1 MSRATNEEC
10 KKNTEDFQQTT
21 LEKLTGIKFDDMYQ
35 NFMSALS
42 DMSKGADD
50 FVNDFKNNM
59 LKALIENQMGDEVKK
74 WTEDFVNRYQAAV
87 KSDGGK
93 ISETHA
99 QQFRQEISEASNNFF
114 HKRQDLANSIGQ
126 GNAASSGEQKKGFA
140 TASEESI
147 EELSG
152 RALAQTEALY
162 SIHEQ
167 QLLDTAK
174 LDNVNNSMLM
184 LISIE
189 TQRNNWYDESINIQK
204 TSVTHL
210 ANIEKNTNELF
221 VISERLQKIE
231 KNTRNI

>member
-1 MSRATNEEC
+1 
-10 KKNTEDFQQTT
+10 
-21 LEKLTGIKFDDMYQ
+21 MYQ

>member
-1 MSRATNEEC
+1 
-10 KKNTEDFQQTT
+10 
-21 LEKLTGIKFDDMYQ
+21 MYQ

-93 ISETHA
+93 ISEAHA

-114 HKRQDLANSIGQ
+114 HRRQDLANSIGQ

>member
-1 MSRATNEEC
+1 MISLV
-10 KKNTEDFQQTT
+10 T
-21 LEKLTGIKFDDMYQ
+21 LK
-35 NFMSALS
+35 
-42 DMSKGADD
+42 
-50 FVNDFKNNM
+50 
-59 LKALIENQMGDEVKK
+59 
-74 WTEDFVNRYQAAV
+74 
-87 KSDGGK
+87 
-93 ISETHA
+93 
-99 QQFRQEISEASNNFF
+99 
-114 HKRQDLANSIGQ
+114 
-126 GNAASSGEQKKGFA
+126 
-140 TASEESI
+140 SEESI

>member
-1 MSRATNEEC
+1 M
-10 KKNTEDFQQTT
+10 
-21 LEKLTGIKFDDMYQ
+21 
-35 NFMSALS
+35 LS
-42 DMSKGADD
+42 
-50 FVNDFKNNM
+50 
-59 LKALIENQMGDEVKK
+59 
-74 WTEDFVNRYQAAV
+74 AV